1 MAVLLSAGGE
11 VLHHAALA
19 RHADVFARLLRDQWR
34 LLFGPRPYIEGR
46 GLRRWRQELGP
57 RGDAGA
63 GAAQGADALP
73 HAVELERA
81 AGRAAKPRYGRRGQ
95 CAAPALSAHP
105 PAPRTPLPA
114 PPPPVPAQ

>member
-19 RHADVFARLLRDQWR
+19 RHADVFARLLRDQRR

-63 GAAQGADALP
+63 GAAQGPDSLP
-73 HAVELERA
+73 HALELQRPPH
-81 AGRAAKPRYGRRGQ
+81 GPAKPPPQ
-95 CAAPALSAHP
+95 PTAHSAPAAPSTHS
-105 PAPRTPLPA
+105 
-114 PPPPVPAQ
+114 